1 MDTSNTLSHTSRC
14 STSNT
19 WAKKVFPNNRTLA
32 KRCPICS
39 IPTTERSYPRCPC
52 TRAKKMLVKGVA
64 IMVAKTKVRLS
75 LVVLREFLKES
86 EAQLGHLD
94 QRDLQD
100 LLDLQVM
107 DSLDLWDDPDLQVH
121 QEGLEWETQ
130 VYQDWQ
136 ASQEEMVRMDHKEK
150 WALGVKKGQL
160 GSQGHRVP
168 QDHLGYQE

>member
-1 MDTSNTLSHTSRC
+1 M
-14 STSNT
+14 
-19 WAKKVFPNNRTLA
+19 
-32 KRCPICS
+32 
-39 IPTTERSYPRCPC
+39 
-52 TRAKKMLVKGVA
+52 
-64 IMVAKTKVRLS
+64 
-75 LVVLREFLKES
+75 VLREFLKET

-160 GSQGHRVP
+160 GSQGLRVP